1 VRSIDVFRAM
11 IAGDV
16 EPPPVGKL
24 IGFEMTEVEPGR
36 TVFVLDAG
44 PQHASPLG
52 TVHGGIICDLVDAA
66 MGCAHASLLEDGE
79 TFTTLEL
86 KVNFLK
92 PVFAGRL
99 TAEGKAIKTGR
110 TIGLVEGRVTDE
122 SGSLV
127 AFATSTCMTL
137 RGAAA
142 EGREVAPRGPRT
154 GTDESN

>member
-1 VRSIDVFRAM
+1 MFRAM
-11 IAGDV
+11 VAGAM
-16 EPPPVGKL
+16 EPPPVAKL
-24 IGFEMTEVEPGR
+24 VGFAMTEVDPGR
-36 TVFVLDAG
+36 TVFELDAG

-86 KVNFLK
+86 KINFMK

-99 TAEGKAIKTGR
+99 VAEGKAIKTGR

-122 SGSLV
+122 TGSLV

-137 RGAAA
+137 RGDAAK
-142 EGREVAPRGPRT
+142 GR
-154 GTDESN
+154 

>member
-1 VRSIDVFRAM
+1 MKPLDHFRAM
-11 IAGDV
+11 IAGEA

-24 IGFEMTEVEPGR
+24 IGFAMTEVEPGR
-36 TVFVLDAG
+36 AVFEMEAG

-52 TVHGGIICDLVDAA
+52 SVHGGVICDLLDGA
-66 MGCAHASLLEDGE
+66 MGVSHASLLEDGE

-86 KVNFLK
+86 KINFMK
-92 PVFAGRL
+92 PVWSGHLR
-99 TAEGKAIKTGR
+99 AEGKVIKQGR

-137 RGAAA
+137 RGDAAK
-142 EGREVAPRGPRT
+142 GR
-154 GTDESN
+154 